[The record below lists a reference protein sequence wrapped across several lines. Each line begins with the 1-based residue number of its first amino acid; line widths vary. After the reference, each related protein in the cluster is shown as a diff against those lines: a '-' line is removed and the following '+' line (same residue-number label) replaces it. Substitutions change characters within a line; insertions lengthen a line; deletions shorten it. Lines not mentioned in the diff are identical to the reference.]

1 LKNIVL
7 NGVFIQESTVR
18 NFTNTL
24 ATIQLERG
32 ANEPLHRQLYD
43 GLREAIL
50 TGNLEPGTRLP
61 ATRTLADDLALSR
74 NTVLTAFEQLSAEGY
89 LESRVGDGTYI
100 AHALPDAALHAEARV
115 QQAAPLQARSRK
127 LSRRGELLTATP
139 VTVNRQRRDGA
150 FRHGIGALEAFPYET
165 WARLEAR
172 HWKNPPRELLAYSD
186 PAGYAP
192 LREVIAAHLRA
203 TRAVRCDAS
212 QVIVTTGSQ
221 QGLDLAARVLL
232 DPGDAAWLEDP
243 GYIGARGAFTASGAK
258 VISVPVDREGLD
270 VQAGLTLKPD
280 AKLVYVTPSHQYP
293 LGVTMSLGRRL
304 QLLEWASQAGAWVLE
319 DDYDSEYRYAGRP
332 LASLQGL
339 DRDARVIYLGT
350 FSKVLMPGL
359 RLGYVV
365 APPDLVSAF
374 VSARALMDRN
384 SAGVPQAVL
393 KDFMLDGHFSRHIRR
408 TRIMYAQRQEVLL
421 QAARVH
427 LNGLLEVKPAESG
440 MHLIGWLPDGISDID
455 ASSAAAKHDVEALPL
470 SAYSERAL
478 EPQGLMLGYAAVKPE
493 EINDGAK
500 RLGKALRGLEKSAIK
515 HRTRR

>member
-1 LKNIVL
+1 MR
-7 NGVFIQESTVR
+7 S
-18 NFTNTL
+18 FTNTL
-24 ATIQLERG
+24 ATLQLERG

-61 ATRTLADDLALSR
+61 ATRALADDLALSR
-74 NTVLTAFEQLSAEGY
+74 NTVLTAFEQLCAEGY

-100 AHALPDAALHAEARV
+100 AHALPEASLHSPRITSRASSTARMSV
-115 QQAAPLQARSRK
+115 TQAAPLQKPSRN
-127 LSRRGELLTATP
+127 LSRRGTLLASTP

-150 FRHGIGALEAFPYET
+150 FRHGIGALEVFPYET

-172 HWKNPPRELLAYSD
+172 YWKNPPRELLAYSD

-203 TRAVRCDAS
+203 TRAVRCVAS

-258 VISVPVDREGLD
+258 VVSVPVDAEGLD
-270 VQAGLTLKPD
+270 VQAGVKLEPN
-280 AKLVYVTPSHQYP
+280 AKLAYVTPSHQYP

-359 RLGYVV
+359 RIGYVV
-365 APPDLVSAF
+365 APPDLVNAF

-408 TRIMYAQRQEVLL
+408 TRTMYAQRQEVLL
-421 QAARVH
+421 EAARTH
-427 LNGLLEVKPAESG
+427 LNGLLEVEPAESG
-440 MHLIGWLPDGISDID
+440 MHLIGWLPDGVSDID
-455 ASSAAAKHDVEALPL
+455 ASTEAAKHDVEALPL
-470 SAYSERAL
+470 SAYSTRRLER
-478 EPQGLMLGYAAVKPE
+478 PGLMLGYAAVKPE
-493 EINDGAK
+493 EIKDGAR
-500 RLGKALRGLEKSAIK
+500 RLGKALRELEKGAEK
-515 HRTRR
+515 HRARRFS

>member
-1 LKNIVL
+1 
-7 NGVFIQESTVR
+7 
-18 NFTNTL
+18 
-24 ATIQLERG
+24 
-32 ANEPLHRQLYD
+32 
-43 GLREAIL
+43 
-50 TGNLEPGTRLP
+50 
-61 ATRTLADDLALSR
+61 
-74 NTVLTAFEQLSAEGY
+74 
-89 LESRVGDGTYI
+89 
-100 AHALPDAALHAEARV
+100 
-115 QQAAPLQARSRK
+115 
-127 LSRRGELLTATP
+127 
-139 VTVNRQRRDGA
+139 VTVARQRREGA
-150 FRHGIGALEAFPYET
+150 FRHGIGAFEAFPYDT

-232 DPGDAAWLEDP
+232 DPGDGAWLEDP
-243 GYIGARGAFTASGAK
+243 GYVGARGAFTASGAR
-258 VISVPVDREGLD
+258 VVSVPVDAEGLD
-270 VQAGLTLKPD
+270 IQAGVKLEPR

-304 QLLEWASQAGAWVLE
+304 QLLEWVSHAGAWVLE

-374 VSARALMDRN
+374 VGARALMDRN

-408 TRIMYAQRQEVLL
+408 TRTLYTQRQELL
-421 QAARVH
+421 LEAARKH
-427 LNGLLEVKPAESG
+427 LNGLLELEPAESG
-440 MHLIGWLPDGISDID
+440 MHLIGWLPDGVCDVE
-455 ASSAAAKHDVEALPL
+455 ASSEAAKYDVEALPL
-470 SAYSERAL
+470 SAYSTRTLER
-478 EPQGLMLGYAAVKPE
+478 PGLMLGYAAVEPD
-493 EINDGAK
+493 EIRDGVK
-500 RLGKALRGLEKSAIK
+500 RLAQALQELERGGKKYRGK
-515 HRTRR
+515 RPV

>member
-1 LKNIVL
+1 MR
-7 NGVFIQESTVR
+7 S
-18 NFTNTL
+18 FTNTL
-24 ATIQLERG
+24 ATIQLRRG

-61 ATRTLADDLALSR
+61 ATRALADDLALSR

-100 AHALPDAALHAEARV
+100 AHALPAASLHTEVHVGATHAS
-115 QQAAPLQARSRK
+115 PLRKASHRK
-127 LSRRGELLTATP
+127 LSKRGALLAATP

-150 FRHGIGALEAFPYET
+150 FRHGLGSLEVFPYET

-186 PAGYAP
+186 PGGYAP

-243 GYIGARGAFTASGAK
+243 GYIGARGAFTASGAN
-258 VISVPVDREGLD
+258 VISVPVDAEGLD
-270 VQAGLTLKPD
+270 VQAGVKLEPR

-339 DRDARVIYLGT
+339 DRDDRVIYLGT

-365 APPDLVSAF
+365 APPDLVNAF
-374 VSARALMDRN
+374 VSTRALMDRN

-421 QAARVH
+421 EAARVH
-427 LNGLLEVKPAESG
+427 LNGLLEVEAAESG
-440 MHLIGWLPDGISDID
+440 MHLIGWLSDGMRDVD

-470 SAYSERAL
+470 SAYSTRTLER
-478 EPQGLMLGYAAVKPE
+478 QGLMLGYAAVTPE
-493 EINDGAK
+493 EIKDGAR
-500 RLGKALRGLEKSAIK
+500 RLGKALRELEKGTKK
-515 HRTRR
+515 HRSGRSP